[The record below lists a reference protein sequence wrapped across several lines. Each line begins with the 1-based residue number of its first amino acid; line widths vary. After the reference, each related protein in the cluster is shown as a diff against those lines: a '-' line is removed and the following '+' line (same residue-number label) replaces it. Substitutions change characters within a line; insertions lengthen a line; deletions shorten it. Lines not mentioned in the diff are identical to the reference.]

1 MKKLLLI
8 LLFLPMIGLAS
19 FPIITD
25 NKECESVTVPL
36 DYDVNQ
42 KTDNENSRIE
52 IINLPLEKDG
62 PWNIIKWL
70 LVIFLSIFFLLL
82 IVVVIAFALAD
93 LN

>member
-1 MKKLLLI
+1 
-8 LLFLPMIGLAS
+8 MIGFAS

-25 NKECESVTVPL
+25 TKKCERITVPL

-52 IINLPLEKDG
+52 IINSPLEKDG
-62 PWNIIKWL
+62 FWKVICWLRIIFIIL
-70 LVIFLSIFFLLL
+70 LSI
-82 IVVVIAFALAD
+82 IVIALVLAD

>member
-8 LLFLPMIGLAS
+8 ILCLPMIGLAS

-25 NKECESVTVPL
+25 TKECESITVPL
-36 DYDVNQ
+36 DYDLNQ

-52 IINLPLEKDG
+52 IINSPLEKEG
-62 PWNIIKWL
+62 FWKVIRWFRIIFIIL
-70 LVIFLSIFFLLL
+70 LSI
-82 IVVVIAFALAD
+82 IVIALALAD

>member
-8 LLFLPMIGLAS
+8 LIALPMIGFAS

-25 NKECESVTVPL
+25 TKECERIIVPL

-42 KTDNENSRIE
+42 KTDNENSKIE
-52 IINLPLEKDG
+52 IINSPLEGDG
-62 PWNIIKWL
+62 PSKVIRWLRIIFI
-70 LVIFLSIFFLLL
+70 IFLSVI
-82 IVVVIAFALAD
+82 VIALALAD

>member
-8 LLFLPMIGLAS
+8 LLCLPMIGFAS

-25 NKECESVTVPL
+25 TKECESITVSL
-36 DYDVNQ
+36 DYNVNQ

-52 IINLPLEKDG
+52 IINSPLEKDG
-62 PWNIIKWL
+62 FWKVIRWLRIIFIIL
-70 LVIFLSIFFLLL
+70 LSI
-82 IVVVIAFALAD
+82 IVIALVLAD

>member
-8 LLFLPMIGLAS
+8 LLCMPMIGFAS

-25 NKECESVTVPL
+25 TKECESITVPL
-36 DYDVNQ
+36 DYDLNQ

-52 IINLPLEKDG
+52 IINSPLEKDG
-62 PWNIIKWL
+62 FWKVIRWFRIIFIIL
-70 LVIFLSIFFLLL
+70 LSI
-82 IVVVIAFALAD
+82 IVIALALAD

>member
-8 LLFLPMIGLAS
+8 LLCLPMIGFAS

-25 NKECESVTVPL
+25 TKECESITVPL
-36 DYDVNQ
+36 DYDLNQ

-52 IINLPLEKDG
+52 IINSPLEKDG
-62 PWNIIKWL
+62 FWKVIRWFRIIFIIL
-70 LVIFLSIFFLLL
+70 LSI
-82 IVVVIAFALAD
+82 IVIALALAD

>member
-8 LLFLPMIGLAS
+8 LLCLPMIGLAS

-25 NKECESVTVPL
+25 TKECES
-36 DYDVNQ
+36 YDLNQ

-52 IINLPLEKDG
+52 IINSPLEKDSF
-62 PWNIIKWL
+62 WKVTRWFRIIFIIL
-70 LVIFLSIFFLLL
+70 LSI
-82 IVVVIAFALAD
+82 IVIALALAD

>member
-8 LLFLPMIGLAS
+8 LLCLPMIGLAS

-25 NKECESVTVPL
+25 TKECESITVPL
-36 DYDVNQ
+36 DYDFNQ

-52 IINLPLEKDG
+52 IINSPLEKDG
-62 PWNIIKWL
+62 FWKVIRWLRIIFIIL
-70 LVIFLSIFFLLL
+70 LSI
-82 IVVVIAFALAD
+82 IVIALVLAD

>member
-8 LLFLPMIGLAS
+8 LIALPMVGFAS

-25 NKECESVTVPL
+25 TKKCERITVPL

-52 IINLPLEKDG
+52 IINSPLEKDG
-62 PWNIIKWL
+62 FWKVIRWLRIIFIIL
-70 LVIFLSIFFLLL
+70 LSI
-82 IVVVIAFALAD
+82 IVIALVLAD

>member
-8 LLFLPMIGLAS
+8 LLFLPLIGVAS

-25 NKECESVTVPL
+25 TKECERITVPL

-42 KTDNENSRIE
+42 KTDNENSKIE
-52 IINLPLEKDG
+52 IINSPLEKDG
-62 PWNIIKWL
+62 FWKVIRWLRIIFIIL
-70 LVIFLSIFFLLL
+70 LSI
-82 IVVVIAFALAD
+82 IVIALVLAD